1 MDSAW
6 IKDVCLAW
14 EGNDPSELLENLM
27 AHERCPAFGPVHH
40 ALVGAALL
48 ACARAG
54 ERDAAK
60 HDVLAAELDEL
71 GQRAACVPGAA
82 CAKWGVCGAAASCG
96 MAFAIVAG
104 NAPLRREGW
113 SEGQLM
119 VADILQHIARAG
131 APRCCNRA
139 DRGSRGGPVVQPG
152 VGNAA

>member
-27 AHERCPAFGPVHH
+27 AHEQCPAFGPVHH

-60 HDVLAAELDEL
+60 HDELTAELDEL

-82 CAKWGVCGAAASCG
+82 CAKWGVCEVGRVRC
-96 MAFAIVAG
+96 
-104 NAPLRREGW
+104 RRLVWHG
-113 SEGQLM
+113 
-119 VADILQHIARAG
+119 VCH
-131 APRCCNRA
+131 
-139 DRGSRGGPVVQPG
+139 RGG
-152 VGNAA
+152 

>member
-27 AHERCPAFGPVHH
+27 AHEQCPAFGPVHH

-60 HDVLAAELDEL
+60 HDVLTAELDEL

-96 MAFAIVAG
+96 MAFAILAG
-104 NAPLRREGW
+104 NAPLRLPIFCSISPG
-113 SEGQLM
+113 
-119 VADILQHIARAG
+119 RAHLG
-131 APRCCNRA
+131 AANA
-139 DRGSRGGPVVQPG
+139 TRGSRFARRSRGSTGSWERG
-152 VGNAA
+152 LS